1 MANHLYPGERSIF
14 KRLYLLLIFIFSLIL
29 LSFSQLKAQ
38 NPVLLEKYLLEEGME
53 NTAYLQS
60 LVYDNIPSIV
70 ISRDG
75 IREVKAG
82 FPQRATVDASALKS
96 VSGANDIFRTVKLLQ
111 INIAN
116 EQEKS
121 SLRLRPELLNNFF
134 NLYYILINSSVPL
147 SQAEVSAMVSG
158 FEEGQYIILFSINSI
173 M

>member
-14 KRLYLLLIFIFSLIL
+14 RRLYLLLIFVFALIL

-60 LVYDNIPSIV
+60 LVYDNIPSIM
-70 ISRDG
+70 ISSDG
-75 IREVKAG
+75 IKEVKPG
-82 FPQRATVDASALKS
+82 YPQKATVDASVLRYISQAD
-96 VSGANDIFRTVKLLQ
+96 DIFRTVKLLQ

-116 EQEKS
+116 DQEKS
-121 SLRLRPELLNNFF
+121 SLRLRPELLKNFF
-134 NLYYILINSSVPL
+134 NLYYVLINSTIPL
-147 SQAEVSAMVSG
+147 TQAEVSAMVSG
-158 FEEGQYIILFSINSI
+158 FEEGQYIILFSVNSI